1 MTGTVSIAGNLD
13 LATLSDTI
21 TQHEQ
26 WSSVQLTGLVAD
38 NKSTDNLATFN
49 ARTTPI
55 GGAAIVPT
63 GTSSPGTA
71 ITTNT
76 TIYVSGTKTA
86 VDVYHLPL

>member
-1 MTGTVSIAGNLD
+1 MTGTIPIAGDLD
-13 LATLSDTI
+13 LATLSATI

-26 WSSVQLTGLVAD
+26 WSDVQLTGLVAD
-38 NKSTDNLATFN
+38 NTSTKNLATFS
-49 ARTTPI
+49 ARTAPI

-63 GTSSPGTA
+63 GTNSPGTA

-76 TIYVSGTKTA
+76 TIYINSTKVA